1 MLPDPNDADHV
12 GLAGVGADLAPATLV
27 AAYTKGLFP
36 MPIGD
41 GELLDIG
48 WWSPDPR
55 GVLPL
60 DGLRISRS
68 LHRARRHF
76 EIRVDTSF
84 DEVVRACADPRRE
97 GGWIN
102 DAIAAAYGELHRLGW
117 AHSIEAWSSDTGE
130 LAGGLYGVAIGGL
143 FAGESMFH
151 WRTDA
156 SKVALA
162 ALVERLE
169 AGGGRLL
176 DCQWQ
181 TRHLASLGCVSV
193 PRAMYLDQ
201 LSEAVKAP
209 QLRLT

>member
-1 MLPDPNDADHV
+1 MLPDPYDADHV
-12 GLAGVGADLAPATLV
+12 GLVGVGADLDPATLI

-36 MPIGD
+36 MPIGEGD
-41 GELLDIG
+41 GLDFG

-55 GVLPL
+55 GVIPL
-60 DGLRISRS
+60 DGVLVSRS

-84 DEVVRACADPRRE
+84 DAVVRACADPRRD

-102 DAIAAAYGELHRLGW
+102 DAIATAYGDLHRLGW
-117 AHSIEAWSSDTGE
+117 AHSVEAWSLDTGE

-156 SKVALA
+156 SKVALVSLDGTARDRRRQA
-162 ALVERLE
+162 ARLPM
-169 AGGGRLL
+169 A
-176 DCQWQ
+176 
-181 TRHLASLGCVSV
+181 TRHLASLGCVNIARVASTC
-193 PRAMYLDQ
+193 RG
-201 LSEAVKAP
+201 S
-209 QLRLT
+209 LTPSASRS